1 MKLLTHNLLS
11 SHVRGVGTRGFPLRL
26 QATEVRINPVEFNP
40 DFVARMIPKV
50 EWAALAEAVDCLNL
64 AAIPK
69 EPIEGFEHDETFL
82 RKMHHVLLEVDV
94 LEGTLQ
100 CPESGRLFPIS
111 RGIPNMLLSDD
122 ETET

>member
-26 QATEVRINPVEFNP
+26 QATEV
-40 DFVARMIPKV
+40 
-50 EWAALAEAVDCLNL
+50 
-64 AAIPK
+64 PK
-69 EPIEGFEHDETFL
+69 EPTEGYEHDETFL

-111 RGIPNMLLSDD
+111 RGIPNMLLND
-122 ETET
+122 EET

>member
-11 SHVRGVGTRGFPLRL
+11 SHVRGVGARGFPLRL
-26 QATEVRINPVEFNP
+26 QATEVCIRPVEFNA

-50 EWAALAEAVDCLNL
+50 EWAALLEAAQTLHLVDV
-64 AAIPK
+64 PK
-69 EPIEGFEHDETFL
+69 EPIEGYERDEKFL
-82 RKMHHVLLEVDV
+82 RNMHHVLLEVDV

-100 CPESGRLFPIS
+100 CPASGRLFPIS
-111 RGIPNMLLSDD
+111 RGIPNMLLSDE